1 MRLRALFGVVALTL
15 AGCSALDLAFPPS
28 TDDVTEMAPP
38 YRRIIA
44 ARLGYIA
51 GDTARMGVLQISGA
65 RRVEHV
71 RGPSWLICL
80 KTSAFLQPRYY
91 AIFIQGEQL
100 VESRL
105 AVVLDRC
112 EEQRYEL
119 FNWLLEIAKPGG

>member
-1 MRLRALFGVVALTL
+1 MRSRALLVILALTF
-15 AGCSALDLAFPPS
+15 AGCSVLDMAFPPS
-28 TDDVTEMAPP
+28 TDDVSEVAPP

-44 ARLGYIA
+44 SRLGHIA
-51 GDTARMGVLQISGA
+51 GDTARVGVLQISGA
-65 RRVEHV
+65 RRVEHL
-71 RGPSWLICL
+71 RGASWLICL

-112 EEQRYEL
+112 EEQPYDL
-119 FNWLLEIAKPGG
+119 FNWLVEIAKPGG

>member
-1 MRLRALFGVVALTL
+1 MRLRALLAIFVLTL
-15 AGCSALDLAFPPS
+15 AGCSVLDVAFPPS
-28 TDDVTEMAPP
+28 REDASEMAPP
-38 YRRIIA
+38 YRRIVA
-44 ARLGYIA
+44 SRLGSIA
-51 GDTARMGVLQISGA
+51 GDTARVGVLQISGA
-65 RRVEHV
+65 RRVDHM
-71 RGPSWLICL
+71 RGASWLVCL

-112 EEQRYEL
+112 EEQPYEL